1 MNNNAGF
8 ESLKKLKN
16 IFQLQ
21 INSDDQIIQD
31 NKGIPHSIS
40 FARRAATTGKYH
52 SKATSHSSMVN
63 NRRSF
68 KEHSKNGVMID
79 ECPNPIDP
87 TSPDS
92 ANFFENNP
100 SKSNEVREKI
110 DPLRKVGKKLGDFLS
125 ENIPHPL
132 AVLAPIGFAFIGKSF
147 FL

>member
-1 MNNNAGF
+1 
-8 ESLKKLKN
+8 
-16 IFQLQ
+16 
-21 INSDDQIIQD
+21 
-31 NKGIPHSIS
+31 
-40 FARRAATTGKYH
+40 
-52 SKATSHSSMVN
+52 MVN

-132 AVLAPIGFAFIGKSF
+132 VVLAPIGFAFIADKLFVEDEDSF
-147 FL
+147 